1 MYFCIMGR
9 IVKKLSKEK
18 TRLIKI
24 NLVFFLMPLTKG
36 TLSKDGDNIVGEDK
50 KAELEN
56 ELLS

>member
-1 MYFCIMGR
+1 
-9 IVKKLSKEK
+9 
-18 TRLIKI
+18 
-24 NLVFFLMPLTKG
+24 MPLTKG